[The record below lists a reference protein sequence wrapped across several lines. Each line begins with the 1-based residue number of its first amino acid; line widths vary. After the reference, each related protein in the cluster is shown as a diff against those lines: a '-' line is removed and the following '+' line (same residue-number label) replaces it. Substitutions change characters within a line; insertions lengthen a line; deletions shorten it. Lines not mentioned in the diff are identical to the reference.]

1 MNSFPMTKATSC
13 ACRLNWWSDL
23 KKQIKFEARRQLH
36 YPMPLVDRWLSAA
49 SRHNAVLL
57 LFVVCCGVTIIGALV
72 IRDMQ
77 QANTEAQRMYKSS
90 VDGLEEIGELQY
102 DAQETRRTTLYALT
116 TTDSN
121 LQIEYADQTRNADRR
136 VREEIAEYGRQAKG
150 SEELAL
156 ADRLSRDWTAYLG
169 VRDEVLASIL
179 EGSTSEAVSLDL
191 AGGVPAFERV
201 RQDLNEVKR
210 LYGEDASR
218 EQASLA
224 ESSRRSSSRMVGI
237 LSFTFLLS
245 IAAVW
250 AIQRSQ
256 LMGRMQ
262 LANLQMEFVAS
273 VSHEL
278 RTPLAVIRS
287 AADNIA
293 DGLVK
298 NTDALLR
305 YGTILQ
311 HQSRSMAELV
321 DQILLFASTEDRN
334 RRVTLQPLAVELIV
348 ETVLADT
355 EVLIRDSGFTLDLE
369 IEPGLPHALGDLAGI
384 TQCLRNL
391 VGNAVKYGGSD
402 RRIVLQATA
411 SLPRDRFP
419 GELRVSVT
427 DRGIGIDSSEIVHI
441 FDPFYRSPRV
451 HASQIHGTG
460 LGLALAKRIAESMGG
475 SLTVLSQIS
484 VGSTFTLHLQ
494 IAQGENIQVAAA
506 EERQTRMS
514 LT

>member
-1 MNSFPMTKATSC
+1 
-13 ACRLNWWSDL
+13 
-23 KKQIKFEARRQLH
+23 
-36 YPMPLVDRWLSAA
+36 MPLVDRWLSAA

-57 LFVVCCGVTIIGALV
+57 LFVVCCGVTVIGAMV

-77 QANTEAQRMYKSS
+77 LANTEAQRMYKSS
-90 VDGLEEIGELQY
+90 VDGLQEIGELQY

-121 LQIEYADQTRNADRR
+121 LQVEYADQTREADRR
-136 VREEIAEYGRQAKG
+136 VRNGIAEYARQAKG
-150 SEELAL
+150 PEEQAL
-156 ADRLSRDWTAYLG
+156 ADRLNRDWTAYLN

-245 IAAVW
+245 AAAIW

-256 LMGRMQ
+256 MLGRMQ

-298 NTDALLR
+298 NKESLIR
-305 YGTILQ
+305 YGSVLQ
-311 HQSRSMAELV
+311 HQSRSMGELV
-321 DQILLFASTEDRN
+321 DQILLFASTEDRKK
-334 RRVTLQPLAVELIV
+334 RVLLQPIAIGQIIDM
-348 ETVLADT
+348 VLSDT
-355 EVLIRDSGFTLDLE
+355 DGLLRDSGFTLDVE
-369 IEPGLPHALGDLAGI
+369 AEPNLPRVLGDLQGI
-384 TQCLRNL
+384 VQCLRNL

-402 RRIVLQATA
+402 HKVV
-411 SLPRDRFP
+411 
-419 GELRVSVT
+419 LRVSTSSPKDKSPAEMRISVA
-427 DRGIGIDSSEIVHI
+427 DRGIGIDSSEIVRI

-460 LGLALAKRIAESMGG
+460 LGLALAKRLAESMGG
-475 SLTVLSQIS
+475 SLTVLSQLS
-484 VGSTFTLHLQ
+484 AGSTFTLHLH
-494 IAQGENIQVAAA
+494 IAQGEDIQMTADEGRHSRVS
-506 EERQTRMS
+506 T
-514 LT
+514 T

>member
-1 MNSFPMTKATSC
+1 
-13 ACRLNWWSDL
+13 
-23 KKQIKFEARRQLH
+23 
-36 YPMPLVDRWLSAA
+36 
-49 SRHNAVLL
+49 
-57 LFVVCCGVTIIGALV
+57 
-72 IRDMQ
+72 MQ
-77 QANTEAQRMYKSS
+77 QANTEAQKMYKSS
-90 VDGLEEIGELQY
+90 VNGLQEIGELQY

-121 LQIEYADQTRNADRR
+121 LQVEYADQTRDADRR
-136 VREEIAEYGRQAKG
+136 VRNGISEYGRQAKG
-150 SEELAL
+150 AEETAL
-156 ADRLSRDWTAYLG
+156 ADRLNRDWTTYLG

-245 IAAVW
+245 AAAIW

-256 LMGRMQ
+256 MLGRMQ
-262 LANLQMEFVAS
+262 LAKLQMEFVAS

-287 AADNIA
+287 ASDNIA

-298 NTDALLR
+298 NMDALLR
-305 YGTILQ
+305 YGAVLQ

-321 DQILLFASTEDRN
+321 DQILLFASTEDRKK
-334 RRVTLQPLAVELIV
+334 RIPLQPLTVEQIIA
-348 ETVLADT
+348 TALADT
-355 EVLIRDSGFTLDLE
+355 EALVRDSKFALDVE
-369 IEPGLPHALGDLAGI
+369 IEPDLPSALGDLSGI

-391 VGNAVKYGGSD
+391 VGNAVKYGGAD
-402 RRIVLQATA
+402 RRVVLRAA
-411 SLPRDRFP
+411 KVVPKDKLP
-419 GELRVSVT
+419 GELRISVT
-427 DRGIGIDSSEIVHI
+427 DRGIGIDSTEIVHI

-475 SLTVLSQIS
+475 SLTVLSQLS
-484 VGSTFTLHLQ
+484 AGSTFTLHLQ
-494 IAQGENIQVAAA
+494 IAQGDNIQAAA
-506 EERQTRMS
+506 NEGRHARMS
-514 LT
+514 TT